1 MIESLQRVI
10 MFACLAGLAGGALA
24 WLLCFA
30 FPRLR
35 RLLSTCE
42 MAVVFGVAV
51 YVGGAKSIMSKTGH
65 DDAHPYN
72 TVVSAEVFSGE
83 AVTNVPGYEV
93 RCQYPYGT
101 NGFAVILGFSPGIPD
116 SDILSR
122 FWFRDSDRED
132 WTSLLSFLDGAQNTW
147 IDVGATNYF
156 VCISEVTN
164 RFSHAQY
171 WFGDDLPAKVVEG
184 GGGIEIVSITPSA
197 TNVTVRYAVEA
208 SAIYD
213 NPDFGGIGSITA
225 AIDGLHRVGAGEDV
239 DQGPFVDDI
248 RWSIVR
254 LIAAAEHLVDGV
266 CSIIGC
272 ISSQI
277 GWRVCCLI
285 DVDRDI
291 VLRRAVEIVTPI
303 DGTL

>member
-30 FPRLR
+30 FQRLR
-35 RLLSTCE
+35 CLLSTCE

-101 NGFAVILGFSPGIPD
+101 NGFAVVLGFSPGIPD
-116 SDILSR
+116 NDILSR

-132 WTSLLSFLDGAQNTW
+132 WTSLLSALDGAQNMW

-208 SAIYD
+208 SAITAGSTVEIDRSWQVRGSSYAWEEWETLW
-213 NPDFGGIGSITA
+213 FGPAS
-225 AIDGLHRVGAGEDV
+225 AGTNV
-239 DQGPFVDDI
+239 VSFAGFM
-248 RWSIVR
+248 
-254 LIAAAEHLVDGV
+254 
-266 CSIIGC
+266 
-272 ISSQI
+272 
-277 GWRVCCLI
+277 
-285 DVDRDI
+285 VDRRSRWRAR
-291 VLRRAVEIVTPI
+291 LRTEVEE
-303 DGTL
+303 